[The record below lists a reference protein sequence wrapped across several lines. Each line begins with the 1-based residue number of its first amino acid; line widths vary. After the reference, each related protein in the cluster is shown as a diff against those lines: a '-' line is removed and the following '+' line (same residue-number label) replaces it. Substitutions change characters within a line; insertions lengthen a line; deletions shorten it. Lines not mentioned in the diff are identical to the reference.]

1 MNDIT
6 ETIVGKR
13 LKIHPKRK
21 AFFDSHSTS
30 FDSLPWLVKWG
41 LWPAYTT
48 GEWLLKVVFC
58 EKANTDAMV
67 LRMRSAFH
75 WWDFRSRNKVEDGTL
90 DSESPYCSPGFALE
104 SHRGVRMMPFP
115 AMVRFSELFA
125 NSDFCTY
132 IKDKVILTLSL
143 YIS

>member
-90 DSESPYCSPGFALE
+90 DSESPYCSWCFVFDQVLPWKVTEGSEWCHFPPWSDSLNYLQILIFA
-104 SHRGVRMMPFP
+104 P
-115 AMVRFSELFA
+115 
-125 NSDFCTY
+125 
-132 IKDKVILTLSL
+132 I
-143 YIS
+143 